1 MFGMSKRAPPTA
13 AKSTQTKPETQAL
26 VTVSIKLTPQQ
37 RDKLASLGGTTWLR
51 DAIEKAA
58 LAAK

>member
-13 AKSTQTKPETQAL
+13 AKSTQTKPETQAR

-37 RDKLASLGGTTWLR
+37 RDKLMSLGGTTWLR